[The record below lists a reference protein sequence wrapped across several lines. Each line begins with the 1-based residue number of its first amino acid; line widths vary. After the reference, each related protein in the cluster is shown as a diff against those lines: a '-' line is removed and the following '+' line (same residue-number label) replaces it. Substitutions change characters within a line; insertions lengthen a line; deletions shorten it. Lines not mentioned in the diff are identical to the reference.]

1 MLHIWHEPQFNDK
14 EGFICIIRVLAVNN
28 WIKKY
33 FVLLKQVGLL
43 KACYFVG
50 KQGYLTQAAKIIYV
64 ICSLIEIKEP

>member
-1 MLHIWHEPQFNDK
+1 MNHKFNDK
-14 EGFICIIRVLAVNN
+14 EGFIWIIRVLAVNN

-43 KACYFVG
+43 KVCYFVG
-50 KQGYLTQAAKIIYV
+50 KQGYLTQVAKIIYV